1 MAVLRVGIIGLGRAG
16 SRIAKKIIEDKKMA
30 LVLAV
35 AREGN
40 KKIGWDI
47 GKFLKKNRYGVKI
60 GSSRNLEENIRKTNP
75 QVLVDF
81 THPQAFMD
89 TIKVLADTGTS
100 VVIGTTGF
108 TKKQATQIK
117 RHGRKIGIVLA
128 PNITEGVCIMM
139 ALAQIAAN
147 LLPRSDIDIIETHHR
162 LKKDAP
168 SGTARLL
175 MERIKEEM
183 RAKNAPEQ
191 IRSRIVAHSIRAGGV
206 ISKHEVLL
214 TTETQLLGIKHEAI
228 FQDVFGSGALKAA
241 RWIAKRKG
249 FHQMEEVL
257 GLSSLIALSEKISR
271 NRYAQPRKEETG

>member
-16 SRIAKKIIEDKKMA
+16 SLIAKKIIEDKKMS
-30 LVLAV
+30 LVLAA

-40 KKIGWDI
+40 KKTGWDI
-47 GKFLKKNRYGVKI
+47 GKFLRKKRYGVKI
-60 GSSRNLEENIRKTNP
+60 SSTRNLEENIRKADP
-75 QVLVDF
+75 QVLIDF
-81 THPQAFMD
+81 THPQAFMS
-89 TIKVLADTGTS
+89 TIKVLGETGTS
-100 VVIGTTGF
+100 AVVGTTGF
-108 TKKQATQIK
+108 TKKQASEIK
-117 RHGRKIGIVLA
+117 KYGRKIGIVLA

-147 LLPRSDIDIIETHHR
+147 LLPKSDIDIIETHHR
-162 LKKDAP
+162 LKKDSP

-183 RAKNAPEQ
+183 QAKNAPEK

-241 RWIAKRKG
+241 RWIARRKG
-249 FHQMEEVL
+249 FHRMEEVL
-257 GLSSLIALSEKISR
+257 GLDSLIALSEKISR
-271 NRYAQPRKEETG
+271 HAYAPRKEETG

>member
-16 SRIAKKIIEDKKMA
+16 SLIAKKIIEDKKMS

-35 AREGN
+35 AREGS
-40 KKIGWDI
+40 KRIGWDV
-47 GKFLKKNRYGVKI
+47 GKFLRKNRYWVRI
-60 GSSRNLEENIRKTNP
+60 SSRRNLREDITKTKP
-75 QVLVDF
+75 HVVMDF
-81 THPQAFMD
+81 THPQAFMS
-89 TIKVLADTGTS
+89 TIKVLGETGTN
-100 VVIGTTGF
+100 VVVGTTGF
-108 TKKQATQIK
+108 TKKQASEIK
-117 RHGRKIGIVLA
+117 KYGREIGIVLA

-139 ALAQIAAN
+139 ALAQMAAN

-162 LKKDAP
+162 LKKDSP

-183 RAKNAPEQ
+183 QAKNAPEKT
-191 IRSRIVAHSIRAGGV
+191 RSRIVAHSIRAGGV

-214 TTETQLLGIKHEAI
+214 TTETQLLSIKHEAI

-257 GLSSLIALSEKISR
+257 GLDSLIALSEKISR
-271 NRYAQPRKEETG
+271 ASYAQPRKENAG